1 MKMTGGAAVFLAE
14 LGMLVGLS
22 WWGLLAFPGVMSWVV
37 GIGLPVA
44 VLVIW
49 QVFLAPKASMPPPLP
64 AQFAARL
71 LLLLTGAAALWV
83 VGVPELAIAQAILAI
98 LGTVFATWGPG
109 RSWEDAY
116 PPQGKARNKG
126 KGR

>member
-44 VLVIW
+44 VLVVW
-49 QVFLAPKASMPPPLP
+49 QVFLSPRASMPPPWA

-71 LLLLTGAAALWV
+71 LLLLTGAWALWA
-83 VGVPELAIAQAILAI
+83 VGVPELAIAQAILAV
-98 LGTVFATWGPG
+98 LGTVVATWGPG
-109 RSWEDAY
+109 RSWEQAGAPRDT
-116 PPQGKARNKG
+116 RT
-126 KGR
+126 GR

>member
-37 GIGLPVA
+37 GIGLPVL

-49 QVFLAPKASMPPPLP
+49 QVFLSPKASQPVPGPV
-64 AQFAARL
+64 QFAVRL
-71 LLLLTGAAALWV
+71 LLLLTGAAALWA

-98 LGTVFATWGPG
+98 LGTVFATWGRG
-109 RSWEDAY
+109 RSWEEAY
-116 PPQGKARNKG
+116 PPKGKRPNKG
-126 KGR
+126 RGR

>member
-22 WWGLLAFPGVMSWVV
+22 WWGLLAFEGVMSWVV
-37 GIGLPVA
+37 GIGLPVI

-49 QVFLAPKASMPPPLP
+49 GVFLSPKASMPPPLP
-64 AQFAARL
+64 AQIAVRL
-71 LLLLTGAAALWV
+71 LLLLTGAAALWA
-83 VGVPELAIAQAILAI
+83 VGVPEFAIAQAILAV

-109 RSWEDAY
+109 RSWEDA
-116 PPQGKARNKG
+116 GAASK
-126 KGR
+126 